1 MSNIKKFPI
10 TFTQRQKNE
19 RGKTSVSCQVS
30 DRWLRFSEESTKLE
44 GGEFISLDVMTLGS
58 DEKEKKICELVVTRE
73 ELVEALSNIKWFYVK
88 I

>member
-44 GGEFISLDVMTLGS
+44 GGEFISLDVMTL
-58 DEKEKKICELVVTRE
+58 
-73 ELVEALSNIKWFYVK
+73 
-88 I
+88 

>member
-30 DRWLRFSEESTKLE
+30 DRWLRFSEE
-44 GGEFISLDVMTLGS
+44 FISLDVMTLGS

-73 ELVEALSNIKWFYVK
+73 ELVEALSNIKCK
-88 I
+88 Q

>member
-19 RGKTSVSCQVS
+19 RGKTFVSCQVS

-73 ELVEALSNIKWFYVK
+73 ELVEALSNIKCK
-88 I
+88 Q

>member
-10 TFTQRQKNE
+10 TLTQRQKNK

-30 DRWLRFSEESTKLE
+30 DRWLKFSEESTHLE

-58 DEKEKKICELVVTRE
+58 DEKERKICELVITRE
-73 ELVEALSNIKWFYVK
+73 ELLEALKNVK
-88 I
+88 CK

>member
-10 TFTQRQKNE
+10 TFTQILKNE
-19 RGKTSVSCQVS
+19 RGKTSVSCQIS
-30 DRWLRFSEESTKLE
+30 DRWIRFSEESTKLE

-73 ELVEALSNIKWFYVK
+73 EILEALSNIKCK
-88 I
+88 QK

>member
-10 TFTQRQKNE
+10 TFTQILKNE
-19 RGKTSVSCQVS
+19 RGKTSVSCQIS
-30 DRWLRFSEESTKLE
+30 DRWIRFSEESTKLE

-73 ELVEALSNIKWFYVK
+73 EILEALSNIKCMQK
-88 I
+88 